1 VHDLLSLPGR
11 PPIVPY
17 GPAGRSAVTG
27 HVATVFG
34 CTGFLGR
41 YLVSKLGAIR
51 SPPPLLHVHKSSYAN
66 RRVGRTAKAGTQV
79 IIPYRDEDDK
89 RHLKVTGDLGQIVS
103 MVRPPFRQSF
113 RRKKEPLA

>member
-1 VHDLLSLPGR
+1 MHELLSLPDR
-11 PPIVPY
+11 PPIVSH

-41 YLVSKLGAIR
+41 YLVSKLGAFLFPSLCGDRPTVVDAWAYI
-51 SPPPLLHVHKSSYAN
+51 
-66 RRVGRTAKAGTQV
+66 AKAGTQV

-103 MVRPPFRQSF
+103 MVRLSAPTIAF
-113 RRKKEPLA
+113 EEGLLA